1 MSQPKATLG
10 SEADTGRGF
19 YLALAAYIIW
29 GGMPLYMKALSHVP
43 TMEVLAHRVIW
54 SVPVALAIL
63 LLLGRT
69 QDLRAALR
77 QPRTLVMAG
86 LTATLVSVNWGVYV
100 WSIQNDQALEAALGY
115 YINPLF
121 SIALG
126 AILLG
131 ERLSRLQWAAVAL
144 AAIAVGIITL
154 EAGRL
159 PLVALALTVSWG
171 LYAYFK
177 RTLPVGPNQGFTL
190 EVILLTPLALAYLG
204 WMGAAGT
211 LHSPSAGTLDLAL
224 LLGCGVVTAVPLMLY
239 ANGAKGL
246 RLSTIAIMQYLTPT
260 LVMLTAVFVF
270 AEPVALGKMIA
281 FPLIW
286 AALILYTREV
296 LRLRR

>member
-1 MSQPKATLG
+1 MSPPKSTTG
-10 SEADTGRGF
+10 PEADTGPGF
-19 YLALAAYIIW
+19 FLALAAYLIW
-29 GGMPLYMKALSHVP
+29 GVMPLYMKALAHVP
-43 TMEVLAHRVIW
+43 TLEVLAHRVIW
-54 SVPVALAIL
+54 SVPVALVIL
-63 LLLGRT
+63 LVLRRT
-69 QDLRAALR
+69 QDLSAALR

-100 WSIQNDQALEAALGY
+100 WAIQTDQALEAALGY

-126 AILLG
+126 ALLLG
-131 ERLSRLQWAAVAL
+131 ERLSRLQWTAVAL
-144 AAIAVGIITL
+144 AALAVGVITL

-159 PLVALALTVSWG
+159 PLVALALTLSWG

-177 RTLPVGPNQGFTL
+177 RALPVGPNQGFTL
-190 EVILLTPLALAYLG
+190 EVVLLTPFALAYLG
-204 WMGAAGT
+204 WMGAKGD
-211 LHSPSAGTLDLAL
+211 LHSLNASTLDLVL

-270 AEPVALGKMIA
+270 AEPVALGKIIA

-286 AALILYTREV
+286 VALILYTAEV